1 MPLKEGNSR
10 AVIAENIQTE
20 MAAGKSRSQAIA
32 IALRKSGKSRSQA
45 DGSSSPDEGET
56 GSRTSP
62 ESVAPSTKE
71 PKPPKQHTKQP
82 AAPKAEQSNPPAES
96 GGGNVPRIRGPRF
109 LQRRAERRSS
119 ATAVD
124 RKEADN
130 GRGNKSSSG

>member
-1 MPLKEGNSR
+1 MLKEGNSR

-32 IALRKSGKSRSQA
+32 IALRKAGKSRSQA
-45 DGSSSPDEGET
+45 DGSSPDGGES
-56 GSRTSP
+56 GSITNP
-62 ESVAPSTKE
+62 EPVAPSTKE

-96 GGGNVPRIRGPRF
+96 GGGNAPRIRGPRF

-119 ATAVD
+119 AAAVD

-130 GRGNKSSSG
+130 RRGNKSSSG